1 MSEEKY
7 IVSALKYRPSSW
19 DTIVGQENI
28 AKTLQQ
34 AINSDQLAQAYLFCG
49 PRGVG
54 KTSTARLFA
63 KSINLKHDPELKD
76 FSYNIYELD
85 AASNNQV
92 DDIRNLND
100 QVRIPPQKG
109 KYKVYIIDEVHMLSQ
124 SAFNAFLKTLEEPP
138 PHAVFI
144 LATTEKHKIIPTI
157 LSRCQVYDFHRIS
170 IADMVQHL
178 QQIAE
183 KESVK
188 IELEALHVIAEKAD
202 GALRDAL
209 SCFDLMVNFCEGDI
223 SYKKVIQNLNILDHD
238 YYFKL
243 IDMMVENKI
252 HDTLLLFAEILS
264 KGFDGKLFISGMATH
279 LRSLMMS
286 KDERTLQIMDYSNDL
301 KQKFAKQANVL
312 DAQDITQMLTLLSET
327 EVHYKS
333 SQNQRLLIE
342 VVLMQLCSIKDLK
355 KKANTIAILP
365 PNFIDLEHS
374 SPVSKKGEV
383 SSSNEPT
390 KIENKYTQEKKEEN
404 STKIITPRKSSTIKK
419 RSLTSSISGL
429 RKQFNEV
436 EEKVHKDE
444 QELIKS
450 NSKFSSRLL
459 EEKWMNFA
467 ETRKKEGKMGLYTT
481 LTKTTPVLSN
491 DFLVEFHLD
500 SEVQKMELQ
509 NETQSLLDFLRK
521 ELNNGSIQLKLHVSA
536 LENQKISQLTSRERF
551 FQMAEKNPDLHLFKE
566 EFDLDIEY

>member
-1 MSEEKY
+1 MSDEKY
-7 IVSALKYRPSSW
+7 MVSALKYRPQSW
-19 DTIVGQENI
+19 DSIVGQHNI

-34 AINSDQLAQAYLFCG
+34 AIQSDHLAQAYLFCG

-63 KSINLKHDPELKD
+63 KAINLKHDEKLQD

-170 IADMVQHL
+170 ILDIVDHL
-178 QQIAE
+178 ENIAK
-183 KESVK
+183 KEDVK
-188 IELEALHVIAEKAD
+188 IEKEALHVIAEKAD

-223 SYKKVIQNLNILDHD
+223 TYKKVIQNLNILDHD

-243 IDMMVENKI
+243 IDLVLENKI
-252 HDTLLLFAEILS
+252 HESLLLFAEILS
-264 KGFDGKLFISGMATH
+264 KGFDGKLFISGLATH
-279 LRSLMMS
+279 LRNLMMS
-286 KDERTLQIMDYSNDL
+286 KDERTLQILEYSSEL
-301 KQKFAKQANVL
+301 KGKFSEQATRI
-312 DAQDITQMLTLLSET
+312 DPDDITTMLTLLSESET
-327 EVHYKS
+327 SYKS

-342 VVLMQLCSIKDLK
+342 ITLMQLCSVQIQK
-355 KKANTIAILP
+355 KKAKSVAILP
-365 PNFIDLEHS
+365 PNFLDIEEIGPLPKNHQIKKTDIKLKKQHESLEL
-374 SPVSKKGEV
+374 EV
-383 SSSNEPT
+383 EEP
-390 KIENKYTQEKKEEN
+390 
-404 STKIITPRKSSTIKK
+404 KIIAPKRSLSIKK
-419 RSLTSSISGL
+419 RSLTTSISGI
-429 RKQFNEV
+429 RKKLNDK
-436 EEKVHKDE
+436 EEQVQK
-444 QELIKS
+444 QEELLINS
-450 NSKFSSRLL
+450 NSKFSSHLL
-459 EEKWMNFA
+459 IEKWNKFA
-467 ETRKKEGKMGLYTT
+467 EIKKKEGKMGLHTT
-481 LTKTTPVLSN
+481 LTKSSPILKN
-491 DFLVEFHLD
+491 DFNVDFHLD
-500 SEVQKMELQ
+500 SEVQKMDLQ
-509 NETQSLLDFLRK
+509 KETPYLLEYLRK
-521 ELNNGSIQLKLHVSA
+521 ELNNGSIQIHLHVSEM
-536 LENQKISQLTSRERF
+536 ENQKISQLTSRERF

-566 EFDLDIEY
+566 EFDLDLEY